1 MSKTLGWGIIGAG
14 SIACKL
20 AEALPDVKG
29 AKLVAIGSRQQKK
42 ADAFGDRYNIP
53 HRHDSYEK
61 LVGDPDVDVVYVAT
75 PHPMHRP
82 HALLALKAGKGV
94 LVEKPFTVNAGEA
107 SEVVRTA
114 RRKKLFCMEAMW
126 SRFLPSVLKAREL
139 IAAGAIGDLRMVMAD
154 FGFRAGVDRK
164 GRLFAPE
171 LAGGGLM
178 DVGVYAVSFAM
189 SLLGEPEKIVSLMEP
204 TVTGVDGQAG
214 IVMRHAGGELSLL
227 ATGVR
232 TNTLQEATILGTDGH
247 IRLHAPWWAGG
258 PLTVVAGGKEKV
270 VKAPVAENGFVYQCR
285 EVVKCVKAGRLES
298 DIMPLDE
305 SLSEMK
311 TLDAIRAQWGL
322 KYPMERKHAKTAKK
336 KPTKKTVKRIA
347 KRKVKKTHQ

>member
-29 AKLVAIGSRQQKK
+29 AKLVAIGSRRQKK

-53 HRHDSYEK
+53 HRHNSYEK
-61 LVGDPDVDVVYVAT
+61 LVADPDIDVVYVAT

-82 HALLALKAGKGV
+82 HALLGLKAGKNV

-107 SEVVRTA
+107 SELIRTA
-114 RRKKLFCMEAMW
+114 RRKKLFLMEAMW

-139 IAAGAIGDLRMVMAD
+139 VAGGAIGEVRMVMAD
-154 FGFRAGVDRK
+154 FGFRAGVSRK
-164 GRLFAPE
+164 SRLFAPE

-178 DVGVYAVSFAM
+178 DVGVYAVSLAVW
-189 SLLGEPEKIVSLMEP
+189 LLGEPEKIASLMEP

-227 ATGVR
+227 ATAVR
-232 TNTLQEATILGTDGH
+232 TNTLQEASILGTDGH
-247 IRLHAPWWAGG
+247 IRLHAPWWAGA
-258 PLTVVAGGKEKV
+258 PLTLAVGGKEKV
-270 VKAPVAENGFVYQCR
+270 VKVPVAEKGFVYQCR
-285 EVVKCVKAGRLES
+285 EVVKCVRAGKLES

-305 SLSEMK
+305 SLGVMK
-311 TLDAIRAQWGL
+311 AVDAIRAQWGL
-322 KYPMERKHAKTAKK
+322 KFPMERKG
-336 KPTKKTVKRIA
+336 KKTT
-347 KRKVKKTHQ
+347 KRKVTKKSAKKTRR